1 MQTNDRVKTQVT
13 LDSDIDQKLRVISA
27 RHRGS
32 TLSSIVEDCLRH
44 CLDNRA
50 FLDKLKAKHEKEPQ
64 F

>member
-1 MQTNDRVKTQVT
+1 MQATDKSKITVYVDSA
-13 LDSDIDQKLRVISA
+13 LDEKLRVISA

-32 TLSSIVEDCLRH
+32 TLSNITEDCLRY